1 MNGLI
6 TIIYFE
12 IGAIIGALISGVVS
26 LLVASKQYD
35 KSMALVEYKIEVLIE
50 KQEKYNNVIERTAVI
65 ERDLKSCWNRYD
77 ELRDNIKEITK

>member
-1 MNGLI
+1 MN
-6 TIIYFE
+6 TA